1 MSQHYFDTTWGSQ
14 LISILMGWDRPLQG
28 YFMVIESPENDEP
41 LWCNLSHEPSHPD
54 ILEPFLAIL
63 ADLNITIPLQMIQ
76 EILEDGAKNVGN
88 KQVRHSLEDGIYAR
102 FE

>member
-54 ILEPFLAIL
+54 ILE
-63 ADLNITIPLQMIQ
+63 MIQ